1 MRLVVSL
8 FIMVGFLFVLP
19 ASAASVLDAPA
30 GSNKGAAMHNA
41 GGVASYK
48 AGDWAGAAGHF
59 KEAVAID
66 KKFAVGHYNLG
77 VTMDKMGNHGEASG
91 HFQHALK
98 YGKGN
103 KAITES
109 KILKA
114 HTQ

>member
-19 ASAASVLDAPA
+19 ASAAGVLDAPA
-30 GSNKGAAMHNA
+30 GTDSGAAMHNA
-41 GGVASYK
+41 GGVASFK
-48 AGDWAGAAGHF
+48 GGDWSGAAGHF
-59 KEAVAID
+59 SEAVSID

-77 VTMDKMGNHGEASG
+77 VTMDKMGRHGEASG

-103 KAITES
+103 KDITES

-114 HTQ
+114 HTR